1 MPLTDAQKTAAA
13 YAHFTLEE
21 WKLLAQ
27 CVFNNKLDIP
37 ENKVI
42 EMLTKFPSA
51 VL

>member
-1 MPLTDAQKTAAA
+1 MPLTEAERTAVA

-27 CVFNNKLDIP
+27 CVFNCKLDLP

-42 EMLTKFPSA
+42 EILAKFPSA